1 MAHWSPRFAV
11 FLVRAQWIDRRAT
24 SSFVVGITVQTAVLS
39 LGLTQ
44 TQAGDAATV
53 QAATRAALMVAL
65 TVCSLGAM
73 SAFQNEYRYQTVW
86 LTARDLGAFHR
97 LMLTRAGAM
106 VVVSMPAVVVPFVT
120 ALVVVGPREHA
131 ATIGLLVLATATV
144 LVAYTHVLT
153 LVLAL
158 TYDPARVVPWVRHV
172 TLASLVGVVP
182 FLSPPLISRA
192 FPFVWLSDAALD
204 GQAARSLTVAVAIAV
219 GWSALGALALRRGV
233 ARAVG
238 RRLLDNVEAR

>member
-1 MAHWSPRFAV
+1 MARWSPRFAA
-11 FLVRAQWIDRRAT
+11 FLVKAQWIDRKAT
-24 SSFVVGITVQTAVLS
+24 SSFIVGITVQTAVLS

-44 TQAGDAATV
+44 MQASDAAIV

-73 SAFQNEYRYQTVW
+73 SAFQNEYRYETVW
-86 LTARDLGAFHR
+86 LTARDLGSFHR
-97 LMLTRAGAM
+97 LMFTRAVAM
-106 VVVSMPAVVVPFVT
+106 VVVSMPAVAVPFGT
-120 ALVVVGPREHA
+120 ALVLVGPRERA
-131 ATIGLLVLATATV
+131 AGIGLLALATGAV
-144 LVAYTHVLT
+144 LVAYTHLLT

-182 FLSPPLISRA
+182 FLSPPLVSRA

-204 GQAARSLTVAVAIAV
+204 GRTVRPVVVAVAIAA
-219 GWSALGALALRRGV
+219 GWSLLGTLVLRRGV

-238 RRLLDNVEAR
+238 RRLVDNVEAR